1 MHTPSLPSSSPPLSA
16 PHSHNLHHQ
25 VTITMSPPPLHI
37 VTITMSPHQHTMSP
51 SPHHYHHITITTPSP
66 PPPHHHHVTTTT
78 TTPSPC
84 HHHHITTTTTPSPCH
99 HYTTTICSHQ
109 YSFHVRV
116 LEGITC
122 TCGVVYIAAI
132 QTDQCL
138 ISLLIHCFVV
148 YSCRDY
154 LPLLRSV

>member
-1 MHTPSLPSSSPPLSA
+1 MHTPSLPSSSSPLSA
-16 PHSHNLHHQ
+16 PQSPSPCHHHHVTTTTTHCHHHHVTTPAHN
-25 VTITMSPPPLHI
+25 VTITTSLSPYHHHH
-37 VTITMSPHQHTMSP
+37 TIT
-51 SPHHYHHITITTPSP
+51 ITITTTTTPSP
-66 PPPHHHHVTTTT
+66 PPPHHHHVTTT
-78 TTPSPC
+78 
-84 HHHHITTTTTPSPCH
+84 TTTTTPSPCH

-122 TCGVVYIAAI
+122 TCGVVYIGAI

-138 ISLLIHCFVV
+138 VSLLIHCFVV